1 MKIFFFFLALIISIG
16 DSFKHRFKRIRLNT
30 EMKSASIQNQ
40 DILSEILS
48 VVLGLNKTLSDKID
62 TLNHTF
68 TDKFDGLT
76 HEVGSLNHTFTDK
89 FNWLTHEIG
98 SLNDTILS
106 LNESFFQ
113 FKLDAGY
120 TVESALRG
128 VLASMYG
135 DKYPRPITYTTSYL
149 LIQRLPGNYLSNS
162 KNIFDADPYL
172 NYQKLLNKLMVLQ

>member
-16 DSFKHRFKRIRLNT
+16 HSFKHRFKRFRLNT

-48 VVLGLNKTLSDKID
+48 VVLGLNK
-62 TLNHTF
+62 TF